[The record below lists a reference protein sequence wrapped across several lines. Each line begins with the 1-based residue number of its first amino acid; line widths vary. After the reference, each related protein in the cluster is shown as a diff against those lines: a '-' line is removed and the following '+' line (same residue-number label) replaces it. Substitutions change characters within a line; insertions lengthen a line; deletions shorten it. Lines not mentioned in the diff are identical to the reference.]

1 MNLNLLK
8 IFYLAARHGNLSAA
22 ARDLNITQP
31 AVTKGIQ
38 RLQEQ
43 YDLRFINRFGKKM
56 ALTDAGEALYG
67 VAQKIFEMERFAEES
82 IREFQQCEKGH
93 IRVHASESF
102 GAYYLPSPM
111 TPFCKANPLITLSVS
126 ILPSEL
132 VVEKVIA
139 LESDLGFISYPIGS
153 PKLVLREIL
162 EDRLVL
168 IVPPGH
174 PITAKRLLDPR
185 DLEDH
190 PMIVHEPGSAPRQAL
205 EKLVRVNKL
214 SLTIPL
220 ELSSNRAIKEAVEN
234 GLGIAL
240 ISRKVVQEEI
250 QAGRLVEIPLTDKT
264 LTRKFYLVHHR
275 DKYISEPLGAFIDR
289 IDRWA
294 RCYMRSIF

>member
-22 ARDLNITQP
+22 ARELNITQP

-43 YDLRFINRFGKKM
+43 YDLRFVNRFGKKM
-56 ALTDAGEALYG
+56 ALTDAGEALYQ
-67 VAQKIFEMERFAEES
+67 VAEKIFEMDRFAEES
-82 IREFQQCEKGH
+82 IREFQQFEKGH
-93 IRVHASESF
+93 IRIHASESF
-102 GAYYLPSPM
+102 GAYYLPSIM
-111 TPFCKANPLITLSVS
+111 TPFCKANPHITLSVS
-126 ILPSEL
+126 ILPSDL
-132 VVEKVIA
+132 VVEKVVA
-139 LESDLGFISYPIGS
+139 LESDLGFISYPMEN
-153 PKLVLREIL
+153 PKVVLREIL
-162 EDRLVL
+162 EDRLIL

-174 PITAKRLLDPR
+174 PITKKHLLDPR

-220 ELSSNRAIKEAVEN
+220 ELSSNRAIKEAVEAE
-234 GLGIAL
+234 LGIAL
-240 ISRKVVQEEI
+240 ISRKVAQEEI
-250 QAGRLVEIPLTDKT
+250 QVGRLAEIPLTDKT

-275 DKYISEPLGAFIDR
+275 DKYISEPLRALIKR
-289 IDRWA
+289 IDRWTEG
-294 RCYMRSIF
+294 YMQSIF